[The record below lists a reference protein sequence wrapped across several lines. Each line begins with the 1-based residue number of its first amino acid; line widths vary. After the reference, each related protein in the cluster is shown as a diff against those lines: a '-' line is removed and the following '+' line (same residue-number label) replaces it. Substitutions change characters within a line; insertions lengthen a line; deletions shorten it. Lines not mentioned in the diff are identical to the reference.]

1 MVAQN
6 YGRGANA
13 ELPRLAPL
21 EIRCHFIQI
30 GKERF
35 CKRKQLYA
43 RRRQR
48 KRSSLK
54 KGDAQE
60 FFELRHLCADRRLL
74 NTIGNVAY
82 RWHDPAML
90 GDIIKQFEV
99 MNVHALQ
106 SGYPEPL
113 TALPDKKQARRI
125 LFCREGNGLYKE

>member
-1 MVAQN
+1 
-6 YGRGANA
+6 
-13 ELPRLAPL
+13 
-21 EIRCHFIQI
+21 
-30 GKERF
+30 
-35 CKRKQLYA
+35 
-43 RRRQR
+43 
-48 KRSSLK
+48 
-54 KGDAQE
+54 
-60 FFELRHLCADRRLL
+60 LL

-90 GDIIKQFEV
+90 GDIIKHFEV